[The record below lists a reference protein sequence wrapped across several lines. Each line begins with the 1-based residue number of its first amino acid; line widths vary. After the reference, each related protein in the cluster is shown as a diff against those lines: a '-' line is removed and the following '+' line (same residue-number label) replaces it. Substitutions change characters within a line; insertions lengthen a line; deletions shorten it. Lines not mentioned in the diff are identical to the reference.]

1 MADSVVYFKA
11 EPMDHTLQQ
20 EKLSHDVF
28 QAEGHPCSQVQYVNL
43 TLNEVYQ
50 GVYLQVEPIRTPF
63 KARAGLD
70 PCGYFWGSS
79 RFTR

>member
-43 TLNEVYQ
+43 TLNGVYQ

-70 PCGYFWGSS
+70 PCGHFWGSS